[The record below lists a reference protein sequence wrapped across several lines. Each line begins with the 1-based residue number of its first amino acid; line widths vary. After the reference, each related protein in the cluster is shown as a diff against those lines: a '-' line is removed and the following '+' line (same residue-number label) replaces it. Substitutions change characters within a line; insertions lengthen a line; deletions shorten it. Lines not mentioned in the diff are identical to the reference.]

1 MVTLSSILAWTNP
14 WTEEP
19 ERATVHGVTK
29 SWTRLS
35 DLAGMQARRNET
47 FPNPNPWTEE
57 PERATV
63 HGVTKSWTRMSD
75 LVGMQARR
83 NETFPHPQRSGYY

>member
-1 MVTLSSILAWTNP
+1 MWVQPLSHEDPLEEGMVTLSSILAWTNP

-47 FPNPNPWTEE
+47 FPNP
-57 PERATV
+57 
-63 HGVTKSWTRMSD
+63 
-75 LVGMQARR
+75 QI
-83 NETFPHPQRSGYY
+83 SGYY